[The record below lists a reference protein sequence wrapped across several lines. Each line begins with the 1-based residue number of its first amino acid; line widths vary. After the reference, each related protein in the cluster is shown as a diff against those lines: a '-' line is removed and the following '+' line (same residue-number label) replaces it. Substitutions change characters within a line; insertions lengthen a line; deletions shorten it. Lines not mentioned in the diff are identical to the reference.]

1 MQLEEKRTRN
11 RLAPGIIQPAADKKQ
26 KVQTTFKILGKK
38 TQVIPIGEWSRNSCK
53 HLHTYQT
60 RPDQNGQIIDT
71 CMTCGATR
79 TAPGTRYMIQLA
91 VDAGLIRFRPLHRGE
106 SFNNMAREVQL
117 SPKMA
122 NRKRGK

>member
-11 RLAPGIIQPAADKKQ
+11 RLAPGIIQPAADKKH
-26 KVQTTFKILGKK
+26 
-38 TQVIPIGEWSRNSCK
+38 SCK